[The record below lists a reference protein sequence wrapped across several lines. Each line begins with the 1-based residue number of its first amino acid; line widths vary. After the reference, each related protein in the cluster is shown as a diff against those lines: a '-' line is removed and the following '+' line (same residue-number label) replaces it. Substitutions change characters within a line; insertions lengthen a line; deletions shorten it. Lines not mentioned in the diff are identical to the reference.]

1 MSSTAVSRRA
11 QRAASG
17 RRARRNSHSRS
28 RLLLIA
34 GAAIAVVAAFVVFQ
48 ALGRGDSDLPPR
60 VASGEGR
67 VLGSASAPVTVVEY
81 ADFQC
86 PVCKRA
92 EADIIA
98 RIERDYVVSGQVK
111 IEFRMFPFLGQE
123 SFDAAQAAEAAREQG
138 KFWEYHDALYNA
150 QGRENSGAFSY
161 EKLVELARETG
172 LDVELFEQTLLSNKY
187 LEPVQREADGARAA
201 GVASTPTFFVG
212 DEKIVGAQSYDTFQ
226 QAIERAL
233 AGAED
238 ES

>member
-1 MSSTAVSRRA
+1 
-11 QRAASG
+11 
-17 RRARRNSHSRS
+17 
-28 RLLLIA
+28 
-34 GAAIAVVAAFVVFQ
+34 
-48 ALGRGDSDLPPR
+48 
-60 VASGEGR
+60 
-67 VLGSASAPVTVVEY
+67 
-81 ADFQC
+81 
-86 PVCKRA
+86 
-92 EADIIA
+92 
-98 RIERDYVVSGQVK
+98 VVSGQVK

-201 GVASTPTFFVG
+201 GIASTPTFFVG